1 MRKLSQ
7 TAFQKKLLSD
17 PETLATYNDLE
28 EEYALIN
35 EMLHARELA
44 GLTQKNIAD
53 KMHTTT
59 SVVSRLES
67 LPDPNKTY
75 HSPSLS
81 TLKRY
86 AEAVNCILEIKFIP
100 KKKSRAS

>member
-1 MRKLSQ
+1 MKKLSHA
-7 TAFQKKLLSD
+7 AFKKKLLSD
-17 PETLATYNDLE
+17 PEILAAYNDLE

-35 EMLHARELA
+35 EMLHARKRA
-44 GLTQKNIAD
+44 GLTQEKIAD
-53 KMHTTT
+53 RMHTTT

-67 LPDPNKTY
+67 LPDPNKTQ

-86 AEAVNCILEIKFIP
+86 AKAVNCVLEIKLIP
-100 KKKSRAS
+100 KKSRAS